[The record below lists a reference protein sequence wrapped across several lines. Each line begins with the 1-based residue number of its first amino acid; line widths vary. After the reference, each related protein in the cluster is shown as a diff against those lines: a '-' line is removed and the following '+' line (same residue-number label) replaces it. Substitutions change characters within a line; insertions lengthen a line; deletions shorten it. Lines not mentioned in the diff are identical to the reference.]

1 MKASK
6 IHPLIPRGVKYI
18 HVTSLIVIKWIQ
30 YAENRWD
37 YLLAKPSTTEF
48 FLDVTKNHLLLPN
61 SQGISE
67 CKATLGVNKMFCCL
81 VACVRQR
88 IENS

>member
-1 MKASK
+1 M
-6 IHPLIPRGVKYI
+6 
-18 HVTSLIVIKWIQ
+18 
-30 YAENRWD
+30 
-37 YLLAKPSTTEF
+37 LAKPSTTEF

-88 IENS
+88 IENLVPCDKLDLIPSDFALSCFTTEPERL